1 MASVTVIFGGQ
12 EQKTHP
18 LDKPRM
24 VVGREPTCEIHID
37 NLGISRQHCEFVPRG
52 EAFVVRDLGSSNGT
66 YVNGRKITE
75 HFLNDAD
82 EIIIGKY
89 TLKFKNEAQVA
100 QPAQN
105 ASPAANVPDTLNT
118 YVMDGAKIQEQLA
131 KMRAQGGPGGGDA
144 TVPAGATA
152 KDYAKALD
160 ATPAAGG
167 GGGGGSKTIII
178 FLAVMVL
185 ILLIVVALI
194 LAGVIKLGGPAA
206 TPPPAAPGLI
216 QGLQGLLS

>member
-1 MASVTVIFGGQ
+1 MATVTVIFGGQ

-24 VVGREPTCEIHID
+24 VVGREPSCEIHID
-37 NLGISRQHCEFVPRG
+37 NLGISRQHCEFQPRG
-52 EAFVVRDLGSSNGT
+52 DAFVVKDLGSSNGT

-89 TLKFKNEAQVA
+89 TLKFRNETQAA
-100 QPAQN
+100 SAAAAAAPA
-105 ASPAANVPDTLNT
+105 PAANVPDTLNT

-131 KMRAQGGPGGGDA
+131 KMRAQGGGPGSDA

-160 ATPAAGG
+160 AAAPAPQAN
-167 GGGGGSKTIII
+167 SMKTIVI
-178 FLAVMVL
+178 FLSVMVVV
-185 ILLIVVALI
+185 LLIVVALV
-194 LAGVIKLGGPAA
+194 LSGVIKIGGAA
-206 TPPPAAPGLI
+206 TGT
-216 QGLQGLLS
+216 GN

>member
-100 QPAQN
+100 KPSEN

-131 KMRAQGGPGGGDA
+131 KMRAQGGPGGDA

-160 ATPAAGG
+160 ATPAASGG
-167 GGGGGSKTIII
+167 GSGSKTIII

-194 LAGVIKLGGPAA
+194 LAGVIKLGGAP
-206 TPPPAAPGLI
+206 TPPAAPGLI
-216 QGLQGLLS
+216 TGLLSLLS

>member
-89 TLKFKNEAQVA
+89 TLKFKNEAQVQ
-100 QPAQN
+100 QPVA
-105 ASPAANVPDTLNT
+105 AEAGTTANVPDTLNT

-131 KMRAQGGPGGGDA
+131 KMRAAGGPGGDS

-160 ATPAAGG
+160 ATPAAA

-178 FLAVMVL
+178 FLAVMVV

-194 LAGVIKLGGPAA
+194 LAGVIKLGGPA
-206 TPPPAAPGLI
+206 TPAAPAAPGLI
-216 QGLQGLLS
+216 QLFTTLI

>member
-24 VVGREPTCEIHID
+24 VVGREPSCEIHID

-89 TLKFKNEAQVA
+89 TLKFKNEAQIQQPVA
-100 QPAQN
+100 AD
-105 ASPAANVPDTLNT
+105 AGTTANVPDTLNT

-131 KMRAQGGPGGGDA
+131 KMRAQGGPGAGDGA
-144 TVPAGATA
+144 VPAGATA

-160 ATPAAGG
+160 ATPAAA

-178 FLAVMVL
+178 FLAVMVV

-194 LAGVIKLGGPAA
+194 LAGVIKLGGAAA
-206 TPPPAAPGLI
+206 TPPAGPGLI
-216 QGLQGLLS
+216 QLFTTLL